1 MSVEFTPSKRGRVLQ
16 LHELNYSYREI
27 EKITGVSK
35 LPHKKLLNGMKTT
48 IPVNLFPIQV
58 VLKLS
63 TTASDVTF
71 FGRSVSIDLSPI
83 RPLLSTLGVSQNT
96 KSEPLPMRL
105 GIIVVSPFANPSSQ
119 LLQ

>member
-35 LPHKKLLNGMKTT
+35 TTAQKLLNRMKTT
-48 IPVNLFPIQV
+48 IPVNLFPV
-58 VLKLS
+58 LLVLKLS

-83 RPLLSTLGVSQNT
+83 RPLPSMLGVSQNT
-96 KSEPLPMRL
+96 KSKPSPMRL
-105 GIIVVSPFANPSSQ
+105 GIIVVSPFPNPSSQ